1 VTQNSSQLLL
11 FDLGRVV
18 VEVTGERDIRPFLKG
33 PLRTDG
39 GRWPAMEAWD
49 AFEKGLLTPVEFS
62 EQFVAQAD
70 LSLDAPSFLA
80 NFESWTR
87 GMLPGAAEILTA
99 LRHEFRLAALSNSNE
114 LHWARN
120 AALGVPDHF
129 ERVFASHEIGYRKPA
144 REIYEHVL
152 LEMDVVAADV
162 TFFDDQQPN
171 VDAAKELGMSAYRV
185 EGTTELRACLVEL
198 GYLETKRSR
207 PG

>member
-1 VTQNSSQLLL
+1 MQSSSRLLL

-18 VEVTGERDIRPFLKG
+18 VEVTGERDIRPYLKG

-39 GRWPAMEAWD
+39 AGWPAMEAWE

-70 LSLDAPSFLA
+70 LSLDAAAFLI
-80 NFESWTR
+80 NFEGWTR
-87 GMLPGAAEILTA
+87 GLLPGASEILTS
-99 LRHEFRLAALSNSNE
+99 LRRQFRLAALSNSNE
-114 LHWARN
+114 IHWARN

-152 LEMDVVAADV
+152 EEMTVVAEDV

-171 VDAAKELGMSAYRV
+171 VDAARELGMSAYRV
-185 EGTTELRACLVEL
+185 EGTDELRACLLEL
-198 GYLETKRSR
+198 GYLSEE
-207 PG
+207 P